1 MNNRRQ
7 QIVELLHKHTFLKV
21 QDFCTLLNVSP
32 ATLRRDLTEME
43 NAGVIVKIPGGA
55 VLRKDNFMRGDFAKE
70 SRDEDAMLPYKKA
83 IASAVSML
91 VNPGD
96 TIFIDYGSTNS
107 IIAEYLVSLPELV
120 DITIV
125 TNSIDIAYKFMM
137 QENTHVY
144 VCGGARPERN
154 SKAGIVG
161 PLAEQM
167 ISQLRANICFIGTPG
182 IDIKSGITDPYL
194 SAANIKAKMIENS
207 QKVVLAADHSKFG
220 KAHTAYVCSLDEINH
235 LITDDAAPTEYIT
248 HFKNMGAEVTIVKPI
263 YS

>member
-1 MNNRRQ
+1 MKNKRQ
-7 QIVELLHKHTFLKV
+7 QMIVELLHEHTLLKI
-21 QDFCTLLNVSP
+21 QELCSLLNVSP
-32 ATLRRDLTEME
+32 ATARRDLTEME
-43 NAGVIVKIPGGA
+43 DAGVIVRIPGGA
-55 VLRKDNFMRGDFAKE
+55 MLRKDDSKRGGMAKT
-70 SRDEDAMLPYKKA
+70 SQDEDAMLPYKKA
-83 IASAVSML
+83 IASAVSAL

-96 TIFIDYGSTNS
+96 TVFIDYGSTNS
-107 IIAEYLVSLPELV
+107 IIADHLVSLPDLD

-137 QENTHVY
+137 QERANVY

-194 SAANIKAKMIENS
+194 SAANIKAQMIENS
-207 QKVVLAADHSKFG
+207 QKVVLVADHSKFG
-220 KAHTAYVCSLDEINH
+220 KAHTAYVCSLDKIHH
-235 LITDDAAPTEYIT
+235 LITDDAAPIDYIT
-248 HFKNMGAEVTIVKPI
+248 HFKNIGTTVTVVKPNL
-263 YS
+263 